1 MILYCTPRDIRDFLL
16 LRGFIDN
23 NSAINSGQV
32 ENLIA
37 EAMGEFERR
46 TGEAHRPRF
55 VANEILDMEAFKSR
69 YPEIFETI
77 TVPRPFHLN
86 HRPVVPFSASRGH
99 KIEVYEGN
107 EPWTDWLVKT
117 QGRNADWWLNE
128 EDGILYIRKA
138 FVPRQH
144 ALVRV
149 SYEYGFLPTTLTDN
163 PLSASATTINVAD
176 ASRYQIEGWV
186 RIEEEYIYYTGKTAT
201 SFTGCTR
208 GKFNSTAVQHSS
220 GAQILQIP
228 DAVRSLVIKR
238 VAAKILL
245 NERLIAEAAE
255 GSGAAIAISKA
266 VDDFNK
272 EWEEAL
278 SGEFSRWEVF

>member
-1 MILYCTPRDIRDFLL
+1 MLFYCTVLDVRDFLL
-16 LRGFIDN
+16 LRSYIDA
-23 NSAINSGQV
+23 NSPINRGQV

-37 EAMGEFERR
+37 EAQGEFEKR
-46 TGEAHRPRF
+46 TGSAYRPVF

-69 YPEIFETI
+69 YPEIFEQI

-86 HRPVVPFSASRGH
+86 HRPVVPFSAARGH
-99 KIEVYEGN
+99 AISVYEGN
-107 EPWTDWLVKT
+107 EPWTDWLAKT

-144 ALVRV
+144 ALVKT

-163 PLSASATTINVAD
+163 PLSSSATTINVVD

-186 RIEEEYIYYTGKTAT
+186 RIDDEYIFYTGKTAT
-201 SFTGCTR
+201 TLTGCTR
-208 GKFNSTAVQHSS
+208 GKFNSTAASHIQGSQVFQC
-220 GAQILQIP
+220 P

-238 VAAKILL
+238 VAAKILS
-245 NERLIAEAAE
+245 NERFIAEAAE
-255 GSGAAIAISKA
+255 GGSAAIAISKV
-266 VDDFNK
+266 VDDLNQ
-272 EWEEAL
+272 EWETAL